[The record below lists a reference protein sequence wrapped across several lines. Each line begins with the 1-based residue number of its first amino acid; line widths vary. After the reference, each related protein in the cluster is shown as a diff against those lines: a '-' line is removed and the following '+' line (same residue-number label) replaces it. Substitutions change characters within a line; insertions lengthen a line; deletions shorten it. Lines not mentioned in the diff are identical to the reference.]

1 MALFLTFLAAK
12 LTGDGPKKPFYA
24 AKKGFYA
31 AEKAL
36 FEANKAFYEKNKPF
50 LAAFSICFVS
60 FLTFLVSMSTVVVT
74 AKGFAAVSLTWFM
87 TRKVFFVA
95 VLTAILHL

>member
-1 MALFLTFLAAK
+1 MLTVCAILQVCLALLLTFLTAK
-12 LTGDGPKKPFYA
+12 LIDDDPKKPFYA

-50 LAAFSICFVS
+50 LVAFSICFVS
-60 FLTFLVSMSTVVVT
+60 FLTFLVSM
-74 AKGFAAVSLTWFM
+74 
-87 TRKVFFVA
+87 
-95 VLTAILHL
+95 